1 MNIETRSMKLTDV
14 SVEDRT
20 ISGVAVPYDSSSQL
34 IHDRA
39 RPYREQFRAGA
50 FPVIG
55 DNVALYLQHDHKSLP
70 LARTGAGTLSFTE
83 SERGLL
89 FTAQLPESRPD
100 IVEAVTRGDVAG
112 VSIGFSAIADD
123 WNHRAKAMP
132 STRTV
137 TKAHLFE
144 LSLVANPAYPGATIS
159 KES

>member
-1 MNIETRSMKLTDV
+1 MKIETRSMTLTGL

-20 ISGVAVPYDSSSQL
+20 ITGVAVPYNSSSQL
-34 IHDRA
+34 LHDRP
-39 RPYREQFRAGA
+39 RPYREEFRQGA

-55 DNVALYLQHDHKSLP
+55 DKVALYLQHDHKSLP

-112 VSIGFSAIADD
+112 VSVGFTAIQDD
-123 WNHRAKAMP
+123 WNHRKAGMP
-132 STRTV
+132 STRIV
-137 TKAHLFE
+137 EKAHLFE
-144 LSLVANPAYPGATIS
+144 LSLVANPAYPGATIN
-159 KES
+159 KD

>member
-1 MNIETRSMKLTDV
+1 MLIETRSMTLTGM
-14 SVEDRT
+14 SVENRT
-20 ISGVAVPYDSSSQL
+20 ITGIAVPYDSSSQVL
-34 IHDRA
+34 HDRA
-39 RPYREQFRAGA
+39 RPYRETFQRGA
-50 FPVIG
+50 FPDIG
-55 DNVALYLQHDHKSLP
+55 DSVALYLQHDHKSLP

-100 IVEAVTRGDVAG
+100 IVEAVDRGDVAG
-112 VSIGFSAIADD
+112 VSIGFSAISDE

-144 LSLVANPAYPGATIS
+144 LSLVANPAYPGAVIDNS
-159 KES
+159 